1 MNISRDATI
10 EDFINILNSKE
21 VIYEL
26 LEDGAVVKFKISA
39 INLYS
44 GCGMQVWLHNMDT
57 NKQQLFYKNEQLL
70 YTKDSIRS
78 LKEKAARRAVNKKCN
93 AMIENI
99 VYA

>member
-10 EDFINILNSKE
+10 DDLRNILNSKE

-26 LEDGAVVKFKISA
+26 LEDGTIVKFKISA
-39 INLYS
+39 IHLYS
-44 GCGMQVWLHNMDT
+44 GCGMRIWLRNIDT
-57 NKQQLFYKNEQLL
+57 DKEQLFYRNKQLL
-70 YTKDSIRS
+70 YTRKGIRRI
-78 LKEKAARRAVNKKCN
+78 KEKAARRAVNKKCN